1 MCVHPKTK
9 AKLRTKLK
17 ELTSR
22 SNGWGYEKRKEK
34 LTYAIR
40 GWVNYF
46 RLAEMRNYLRE
57 TDEWLRSRI
66 RMCIWKCWKRVR
78 TRFKNLQRCGIVKW
92 QAWQWA
98 NTRKGYWRTVHS
110 PILTRAI
117 SNENLK
123 RAHYP
128 TLTEREFDVRK
139 VLKKLWEW
147 NIFSNFIGDNQRVTN
162 KYPFP

>member
-9 AKLRTKLK
+9 SKLRTKLK

-22 SNGWGYEKRKEK
+22 SNGWGYEKRKER

-78 TRFKNLQRCGIVKW
+78 TRFGTYKDVASPNGRHGSGLIPEKAIGAPSIAPYLHVL
-92 QAWQWA
+92 
-98 NTRKGYWRTVHS
+98 YPMRT
-110 PILTRAI
+110 
-117 SNENLK
+117 
-123 RAHYP
+123 
-128 TLTEREFDVRK
+128 
-139 VLKKLWEW
+139 
-147 NIFSNFIGDNQRVTN
+147 
-162 KYPFP
+162 

>member
-34 LTYAIR
+34 LTYAVR

-46 RLAEMRNYLRE
+46 RFAEMRNFLRE
-57 TDEWLRSRI
+57 TDE
-66 RMCIWKCWKRVR
+66 
-78 TRFKNLQRCGIVKW
+78 W

-98 NTRKGYWRTVHS
+98 NTRKGYWRTTAV
-110 PILTRAI
+110 P
-117 SNENLK
+117 
-123 RAHYP
+123 
-128 TLTEREFDVRK
+128 RK
-139 VLKKLWEW
+139 
-147 NIFSNFIGDNQRVTN
+147 N
-162 KYPFP
+162 

>member
-1 MCVHPKTK
+1 MCIHPKTK
-9 AKLRTKLK
+9 AKLRAKLK

-46 RLAEMRNYLRE
+46 RLAEMRSFLKE

-78 TRFKNLQRCGIVKW
+78 TRYKNLQRCGIARW

-98 NTRKGYWRTVHS
+98 NTRKGYWR
-110 PILTRAI
+110 I
-117 SNENLK
+117 SNSHILATTLTTDFLK
-123 RAHYP
+123 RRGWSWLGCY
-128 TLTEREFDVRK
+128 K
-139 VLKKLWEW
+139 
-147 NIFSNFIGDNQRVTN
+147 G
-162 KYPFP
+162 

>member
-22 SNGWGYEKRKEK
+22 GNGWGYEKRKEK
-34 LTYAIR
+34 LTCAIR

-66 RMCIWKCWKRVR
+66 RMCIWKCWKQGRHASR
-78 TRFKNLQRCGIVKW
+78 TYKDV
-92 QAWQWA
+92 A
-98 NTRKGYWRTVHS
+98 S
-110 PILTRAI
+110 PNGRHGSGLIPEKAI
-117 SNENLK
+117 GAPSI
-123 RAHYP
+123 AHTY
-128 TLTEREFDVRK
+128 TCYT
-139 VLKKLWEW
+139 
-147 NIFSNFIGDNQRVTN
+147 Q
-162 KYPFP
+162 

>member
-46 RLAEMRNYLRE
+46 RLAEMRNFLRE

-78 TRFKNLQRCGIVKW
+78 TRFKNLQ
-92 QAWQWA
+92 
-98 NTRKGYWRTVHS
+98 KGYWRTVHS
-110 PILTRAI
+110 PVLTRAI

-128 TLTEREFDVRK
+128 TLTEYYE
-139 VLKKLWEW
+139 KKHP
-147 NIFSNFIGDNQRVTN
+147 R
-162 KYPFP
+162 

>member
-9 AKLRTKLK
+9 AKLKAKLK

-34 LTYAIR
+34 LAYAIR

-46 RLAEMRNYLRE
+46 RLAEMHNFLRE

-66 RMCIWKCWKRVR
+66 RMCIWKCWKRAR
-78 TRFKNLQRCGIVKW
+78 TRFKNLQRCGIAKW

-110 PILTRAI
+110 PILKRAI

-128 TLTEREFDVRK
+128 TLTEYYE
-139 VLKKLWEW
+139 KLHP
-147 NIFSNFIGDNQRVTN
+147 R
-162 KYPFP
+162 

>member
-9 AKLRTKLK
+9 AKLRAKLK

-46 RLAEMRNYLRE
+46 RLAEMRKFLKE

-66 RMCIWKCWKRVR
+66 RMCIWKQWKKPR
-78 TRFKNLQRCGIVKW
+78 TKYKNLVKLGIPEHY
-92 QAWQWA
+92 ASTIA
-98 NTRKGYWRTVHS
+98 NSRRKYWY
-110 PILTRAI
+110 I
-117 SNENLK
+117 SNNKAVIWALNK
-123 RAHYP
+123 
-128 TLTEREFDVRK
+128 ERLINSGFYDLATAYQSVH
-139 VLKKLWEW
+139 V
-147 NIFSNFIGDNQRVTN
+147 N
-162 KYPFP
+162 Y

>member
-1 MCVHPKTK
+1 MFLIGEVCGASRK
-9 AKLRTKLK
+9 ASSNNEPTEVSRCHSSQRLK
-17 ELTSR
+17 ARGRRR
-22 SNGWGYEKRKEK
+22 SARRN
-34 LTYAIR
+34 YAIR

-46 RLAEMRNYLRE
+46 RLTEMRNFLRE

-128 TLTEREFDVRK
+128 TLTEYYEKMHPR
-139 VLKKLWEW
+139 
-147 NIFSNFIGDNQRVTN
+147 
-162 KYPFP
+162 

>member
-22 SNGWGYEKRKEK
+22 SNGWGYEKRKER

-66 RMCIWKCWKRVR
+66 RMCIYGNAGNECGHASR
-78 TRFKNLQRCGIVKW
+78 TYKDVASSNGRHGSGQI
-92 QAWQWA
+92 
-98 NTRKGYWRTVHS
+98 
-110 PILTRAI
+110 PERAI
-117 SNENLK
+117 GAPSIAPYL
-123 RAHYP
+123 HVLYP
-128 TLTEREFDVRK
+128 MRT
-139 VLKKLWEW
+139 
-147 NIFSNFIGDNQRVTN
+147 
-162 KYPFP
+162 

>member
-9 AKLRTKLK
+9 VKLRSKLK
-17 ELTSR
+17 ELTKR

-34 LTYAIR
+34 LTNAIR

-46 RLAEMRNYLRE
+46 RLAEMRNFVKE

-78 TRFKNLQRCGIVKW
+78 TRFKNLQRCGIAKW

-117 SNENLK
+117 SMENLK

-128 TLTEREFDVRK
+128 TLTEYYE
-139 VLKKLWEW
+139 KLHP
-147 NIFSNFIGDNQRVTN
+147 R
-162 KYPFP
+162 

>member
-34 LTYAIR
+34 LTNAIR

-46 RLAEMRNYLRE
+46 RLAEMRNYLWE

-78 TRFKNLQRCGIVKW
+78 TRFKNLQRCGIVKGRHGSG
-92 QAWQWA
+92 QI
-98 NTRKGYWRTVHS
+98 
-110 PILTRAI
+110 PERAI
-117 SNENLK
+117 GAPSIAPYL
-123 RAHYP
+123 HVLYP
-128 TLTEREFDVRK
+128 MRT
-139 VLKKLWEW
+139 
-147 NIFSNFIGDNQRVTN
+147 
-162 KYPFP
+162 

>member
-46 RLAEMRNYLRE
+46 THVYMEMLE
-57 TDEWLRSRI
+57 TSAD
-66 RMCIWKCWKRVR
+66 
-78 TRFKNLQRCGIVKW
+78 TLQ
-92 QAWQWA
+92 
-98 NTRKGYWRTVHS
+98 
-110 PILTRAI
+110 
-117 SNENLK
+117 E
-123 RAHYP
+123 P
-128 TLTEREFDVRK
+128 TKMWHRQMAGMAV
-139 VLKKLWEW
+139 
-147 NIFSNFIGDNQRVTN
+147 G
-162 KYPFP
+162 KYPKRLLAHRP

>member
-1 MCVHPKTK
+1 MGRATRQAVTTNPQKS
-9 AKLRTKLK
+9 ADAIVVNALKLVR
-17 ELTSR
+17 
-22 SNGWGYEKRKEK
+22 YEKRKEK

-46 RLAEMRNYLRE
+46 RLTEMRNFLRG

-78 TRFKNLQRCGIVKW
+78 TRFKNLQRCGIAKW

-128 TLTEREFDVRK
+128 TLTEYYEKMHPR
-139 VLKKLWEW
+139 
-147 NIFSNFIGDNQRVTN
+147 
-162 KYPFP
+162 

>member
-1 MCVHPKTK
+1 MSTDRSSSATRSTCEEERLACAFIRKPKPNF
-9 AKLRTKLK
+9 APN
-17 ELTSR
+17 SR
-22 SNGWGYEKRKEK
+22 SCNGWGYEKRKEK

-46 RLAEMRNYLRE
+46 RFAEMRNFLKE

-78 TRFKNLQRCGIVKW
+78 TRFKNLQRCGIAKW
-92 QAWQWA
+92 QASQWA
-98 NTRKGYWRTVHS
+98 NTREGYWRTVHS

-128 TLTEREFDVRK
+128 TLTEYYE
-139 VLKKLWEW
+139 KLHP
-147 NIFSNFIGDNQRVTN
+147 R
-162 KYPFP
+162 